1 MSTVFPCALYQPRAL
16 FLSFVSQNI
25 AKTRRMHF
33 CGKRRKNF
41 RGHHIEYPRVAMM
54 ICFMKLDLDW
64 LKEDGK
70 GAVHECNV
78 NCRIAGH
85 RRTKSSLCVTGRRS
99 SLQFSVYLC
108 TCCA

>member
-1 MSTVFPCALYQPRAL
+1 
-16 FLSFVSQNI
+16 
-25 AKTRRMHF
+25 
-33 CGKRRKNF
+33 
-41 RGHHIEYPRVAMM
+41 MM

-85 RRTKSSLCVTGRRS
+85 RRTKSLLCVTGRRS
-99 SLQFSVYLC
+99 LQFSVYLLC
-108 TCCA
+108 VVLCVLVCLLCVVLSVLVCCVQFSVTVLMLVPALVLCDS